1 MASVVDTLI
10 TEYKLDSKGYTS
22 NAADVVTSTNKMGGA
37 VNGLK
42 AGLTA
47 GLGIA
52 TAFAGAIAAAVGAFV
67 AVGAQAARAA
77 ADFDA
82 LVKSLE
88 AVVGGS
94 KRAAEALA
102 VLREIARAP
111 GIGLKEAIGGFT
123 GLVNA
128 GLSPGFATRA
138 LREFANANAKA
149 GGGPEQFAGI
159 IRQVS
164 QMATKPFLQG
174 EELSTLTENGI
185 PAYRLIKDIFGTSDT
200 EELKKRGIGSA
211 QVLTALVA
219 ALEKTERVA
228 GGAKNSFDNLGDAW
242 DYAMVTMGQAVN
254 ESIMPMV
261 NALADLIDVA
271 ARAGVLK
278 SLAET
283 FMSMF
288 RIDELAAEK
297 PKDLFLDILETVV
310 VLGAQVSNVI
320 NNLKGLFNAL
330 AIAGGAF
337 FDQFAQAVKFL
348 GGGAQLDPIEQ
359 GKNFRKLAADQ
370 LAIQEKKD
378 AQGPQG
384 LPAWLQDAAGAA
396 GKAGKGG
403 SSPWL
408 TDAIAAGMAGAN
420 DQTVSEMQTQT
431 GYLAEITAI
440 QKRQFDLLQGSLGGG
455 SVGRVGIAAREMV
468 DIRRRSR
475 PAMVP
480 G

>member
-42 AGLTA
+42 AGLMA

-52 TAFAGAIAAAVGAFV
+52 TAFAGAIAAAVAAFV

-94 KRAAEALA
+94 KRAAEALV

-128 GLSPGFATRA
+128 GLSPGFAARA

-261 NALADLIDVA
+261 NALAELVDVA
-271 ARAGVLK
+271 SRAGVFK

-283 FMSMF
+283 FLSMF
-288 RIDELAAEK
+288 RIDEVMAQN
-297 PKDLFLDILETVV
+297 PRDLFLDILQTAVT
-310 VLGAQVSNVI
+310 LGAQVANVI
-320 NNLKGLFNAL
+320 NNLKGLFDLLKIGLGPIVPL
-330 AIAGGAF
+330 AEAMAR
-337 FDQFAQAVKFL
+337 AM
-348 GGGAQLDPIEQ
+348 GGAQLDPIAM
-359 GKNFRKLAADQ
+359 GKNFRRLAEMQ
-370 LAIQEKKD
+370 LD
-378 AQGPQG
+378 AQEAKDRKGPG
-384 LPAWLQDAAGAA
+384 SVPGWLKDSFMSGMDAA
-396 GKAGKGG
+396 
-403 SSPWL
+403 SPAVAEL
-408 TDAIAAGMAGAN
+408 
-420 DQTVSEMQTQT
+420 QTQT

-440 QKRQFDLLQGSLGGG
+440 QKRQLQLQEGALGGG